1 MKVFIDTNML
11 LDMYH
16 LSGPDLEELRKFVAL
31 IENGKIEVL
40 MPQQVVDEFW
50 RNREGVI
57 ADALKRFDDT
67 RAQAVVPNIIRSYP
81 EAADLKK
88 AVDRVKSM
96 ASELK
101 KRAVGDIE
109 SGALKADEVLGAL
122 FSAVK
127 ITPVSGETVSRARLR
142 VDIGNPPGK
151 RGDLGDAI
159 NWECL
164 LGLVPQDETSEVVLI
179 SADGHFESELT
190 SGQLREFLVREWQ
203 TTHPHCAL
211 RLDKSLPE
219 FLSRDFAEIK
229 LADEVDKSIAIERLE
244 GAGNFVSVHSALRR
258 LSEYDDFTQQEVAR
272 LLQAFVEN
280 RQIYWI
286 INDDDVFE
294 FALNLILIASSDD
307 TKELASQLQ
316 ELIAE

>member
-57 ADALKRFDDT
+57 ADALKRFDET

-88 AVDRVKSM
+88 AVDKVKSL
-96 ASELK
+96 AAELK
-101 KRAVGDIE
+101 KRATSDIE
-109 SGALKADEVLGAL
+109 SGALKADAVLDAL

-127 ITPVSGETVSRARLR
+127 IVAVSGDMVSRARLR
-142 VDIGNPPGK
+142 MDIGNPPGK

-164 LGLVPQDETSEVVLI
+164 LDLVPKGETSEVVVI

-190 SGQLREFLVREWQ
+190 SGQLREFLIREWRA
-203 TTHPHCAL
+203 THPGCVL

-229 LADEVDKSIAIERLE
+229 LADEVEKSIAIERLE
-244 GAGNFVSVHSALRR
+244 GSFNFASVHSALRR
-258 LSEYDDFTQQEVAR
+258 LREHDDFTQQEVAR
-272 LLQAFVEN
+272 LIGAFVEN
-280 RQIYWI
+280 SQIYWI
-286 INDDDVFE
+286 ISDDDVRS
-294 FALNLILIASSDD
+294 FASKLLSMPISEEAKDLAFQLE
-307 TKELASQLQ
+307 ELL
-316 ELIAE
+316 AE